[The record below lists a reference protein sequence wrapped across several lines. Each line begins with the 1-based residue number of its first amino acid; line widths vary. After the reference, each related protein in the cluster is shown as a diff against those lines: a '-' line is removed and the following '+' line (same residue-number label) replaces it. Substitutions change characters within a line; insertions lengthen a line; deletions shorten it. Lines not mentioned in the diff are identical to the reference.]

1 LFGFFTD
8 PPSHWRSHSPNVKE
22 PCLNLGQNM
31 PEFRSKYAR
40 QNMFTKRRIRKLAH
54 AHNLQ
59 LKFFCD
65 GWEFPH
71 MRTSP
76 SRNFFANTDQLWAH
90 KQIFHNNT
98 TDTGRTGPF
107 VNFPPPPPPTSR
119 DDRASPLPPLYH
131 LATSRDDRTYR
142 AFSRFR
148 NYWRRDTPTPRG
160 QRDEPGRPRR
170 LEKYLRKAGT
180 VHRRAGTTDDETRTK
195 RRAGTTGTFRKILWE
210 KPGQYTDEP
219 GRPVVPGL

>member
-1 LFGFFTD
+1 
-8 PPSHWRSHSPNVKE
+8 
-22 PCLNLGQNM
+22 M
-31 PEFRSKYAR
+31 
-40 QNMFTKRRIRKLAH
+40 RITYS
-54 AHNLQ
+54 
-59 LKFFCD
+59 
-65 GWEFPH
+65 W
-71 MRTSP
+71 
-76 SRNFFANTDQLWAH
+76 NFFATDENSRTCAQALVE
-90 KQIFHNNT
+90 IFLRIQT
-98 TDTGRTGPF
+98 SCGRTNKFFITTLQTPDEPGLLWT
-107 VNFPPPPPPTSR
+107 FPPPPLTSR